1 MKSMLL
7 KVITAGVVGLVI
19 GSCLMYFALIRLI
32 EVPQLKVAVELAE
45 TQYQIGEHISVKPY
59 LINMGK
65 RPVAVFGGEP
75 ILFIRVYDANKREIL
90 RLAESRLDILAKRP
104 LSPNVPY
111 KEMYT
116 FALDQPG
123 KYEIVAWAE
132 FTLQDAVVRP
142 WQVRIYADPIWIE
155 VIAP

>member
-1 MKSMLL
+1 MLL
-7 KVITAGVVGLVI
+7 KIIIAGVVGLVI
-19 GSCLMYFALIRLI
+19 GSGFMYFALIRLI
-32 EVPQLKVAVELAE
+32 EVPKVPQLKVAVELAE
-45 TQYQIGEHISVKPY
+45 TQYQIGENISVKPY

-65 RPVAVFGGEP
+65 RPVAVFDDGP
-75 ILFIRVYDANKREIL
+75 ILFIRVYDADKREIL
-90 RLAESRLDILAKRP
+90 RLAEIRLDIPVKRT

-132 FTLQDAVVRP
+132 FTLQHTGVRP
-142 WQVRIYADPIWIE
+142 WQILIYADPIWIE